1 MSIITLENY
10 NKIRQELCNETFE
23 QADEIWKAT
32 GMKDNAIVLFNK
44 DWHIGI
50 VGIVA
55 SKFVDKYYKPTF
67 IMTYNEET
75 KQYLENPDVTEEQM
89 IAFNNDERVKELSQ
103 IQSGAAVIE
112 LYGSASLASII
123 FYVIIPLTNNR
134 GSTLGKKFMTLAV
147 VDDKKEY
154 VSKKKRA
161 IRGISYFLINIIGGM
176 ISNGL
181 FIMGSL
187 VVSIVNKDGK
197 SIHDLI
203 AKTNVISLNNKYDIV
218 SEEEDEYYKRI
229 AKENARDLTVK
240 GDNYYDK

>member
-1 MSIITLENY
+1 MKKGKIFLILKRVFAAII
-10 NKIRQELCNETFE
+10 
-23 QADEIWKAT
+23 D
-32 GMKDNAIVLFNK
+32 
-44 DWHIGI
+44 IGI
-50 VGIVA
+50 IFMA
-55 SKFVDKYYKPTF
+55 SMMMVIYIGEPIAEVTINISEVRKEYEQKCLEYEIHY
-67 IMTYNEET
+67 YNEET

-154 VSKKKRA
+154 VSKKKRL

>member
-1 MSIITLENY
+1 MKKDKIFLILRRIFAAII
-10 NKIRQELCNETFE
+10 
-23 QADEIWKAT
+23 D
-32 GMKDNAIVLFNK
+32 
-44 DWHIGI
+44 IGI
-50 VGIVA
+50 IFMA
-55 SKFVDKYYKPTF
+55 SMMMVIYIGEPIAEVTINISEVRKEYEQKCLEYEIHY
-67 IMTYNEET
+67 YNEET

-154 VSKKKRA
+154 VSKKKRV

-203 AKTNVISLNNKYDIV
+203 AKTNVISLKNKYDIV
-218 SEEEDEYYKRI
+218 SEEDDEYYKRI
-229 AKENARDLTVK
+229 AKENARDLTVT

>member
-1 MSIITLENY
+1 MNKSKISIIF
-10 NKIRQELCNETFE
+10 KRIF
-23 QADEIWKAT
+23 AAFVD
-32 GMKDNAIVLFNK
+32 M
-44 DWHIGI
+44 GI
-50 VGIVA
+50 VVMA
-55 SKFVDKYYKPTF
+55 SLMLTIYIAEPLAEITINISEIRKEYEQKCVEYEIKYYD
-67 IMTYNEET
+67 EEK
-75 KQYLENPDVTEEQM
+75 KQYLDNINVTEEQLNN
-89 IAFNNDERVKELSQ
+89 FNEDERVKELSQ

-154 VSKKKRA
+154 VSKKKRV

-203 AKTNVISLNNKYDIV
+203 AKTNVISLKNKYDIV
-218 SEEEDEYYKRI
+218 SEEDDEYYKRI

>member
-1 MSIITLENY
+1 MKKDKIFLILKRIFAAIIDIGIIFMASMMMVIYIGEPIAEVTINISEVR
-10 NKIRQELCNETFE
+10 KEFE
-23 QADEIWKAT
+23 QKCLEYEI
-32 GMKDNAIVLFNK
+32 
-44 DWHIGI
+44 H
-50 VGIVA
+50 
-55 SKFVDKYYKPTF
+55 Y
-67 IMTYNEET
+67 YNEET

-218 SEEEDEYYKRI
+218 SEEDDEYYKRI

>member
-1 MSIITLENY
+1 MIVY
-10 NKIRQELCNETFE
+10 GFFVKI
-23 QADEIWKAT
+23 
-32 GMKDNAIVLFNK
+32 
-44 DWHIGI
+44 
-50 VGIVA
+50 
-55 SKFVDKYYKPTF
+55 
-67 IMTYNEET
+67 
-75 KQYLENPDVTEEQM
+75 
-89 IAFNNDERVKELSQ
+89 
-103 IQSGAAVIE
+103 
-112 LYGSASLASII
+112 
-123 FYVIIPLTNNR
+123 
-134 GSTLGKKFMTLAV
+134 
-147 VDDKKEY
+147 Y

-218 SEEEDEYYKRI
+218 SEEDDEYYKRI

>member
-1 MSIITLENY
+1 MKKDKIFLILRRIFAAII
-10 NKIRQELCNETFE
+10 
-23 QADEIWKAT
+23 D
-32 GMKDNAIVLFNK
+32 
-44 DWHIGI
+44 IGI
-50 VGIVA
+50 IFMA
-55 SKFVDKYYKPTF
+55 SMMMVIYIGEPIAEVTINISEVRKEYEQKCLEYEIHY
-67 IMTYNEET
+67 YNEET

-154 VSKKKRA
+154 VSKKKRV

-218 SEEEDEYYKRI
+218 SEEDDEYYKRI

>member
-1 MSIITLENY
+1 MKKDKIFLILRRIFAAII
-10 NKIRQELCNETFE
+10 
-23 QADEIWKAT
+23 D
-32 GMKDNAIVLFNK
+32 
-44 DWHIGI
+44 IGI
-50 VGIVA
+50 IFMA
-55 SKFVDKYYKPTF
+55 SMMMVIYIGEPIAEVTINISEVRKEYEQKCLEYEIHY
-67 IMTYNEET
+67 YNEET

-161 IRGISYFLINIIGGM
+161 LRGISYFLINIIGGM

-218 SEEEDEYYKRI
+218 SEEDDEYYKRI

>member
-1 MSIITLENY
+1 MKKGKIFLILKRIFAAII
-10 NKIRQELCNETFE
+10 
-23 QADEIWKAT
+23 D
-32 GMKDNAIVLFNK
+32 
-44 DWHIGI
+44 IGI
-50 VGIVA
+50 IFMA
-55 SKFVDKYYKPTF
+55 SMMMAIYIGEPIAEVTINISEVRKEYEQKCLEYEIHY
-67 IMTYNEET
+67 YNEET

-154 VSKKKRA
+154 VSKKKRV

-203 AKTNVISLNNKYDIV
+203 AKTNVISLNSKYDIV
-218 SEEEDEYYKRI
+218 SEEDDEYYKRI

>member
-1 MSIITLENY
+1 MKKDKIFLILRRIFAAII
-10 NKIRQELCNETFE
+10 
-23 QADEIWKAT
+23 D
-32 GMKDNAIVLFNK
+32 
-44 DWHIGI
+44 IGI
-50 VGIVA
+50 IFMA
-55 SKFVDKYYKPTF
+55 SMMMVIYIGEPIAEVTINISEVRKEYEQKCLEYEIHY
-67 IMTYNEET
+67 YNEET

-147 VDDKKEY
+147 VDDKKKY
-154 VSKKKRA
+154 VSKKKRV

-203 AKTNVISLNNKYDIV
+203 AKTNVISLKNKYDIV
-218 SEEEDEYYKRI
+218 SEEDDEYYKRI

>member
-1 MSIITLENY
+1 MKKDKIFLILKRIFAAIIDIGIIFMASMMMVIFIGEPIAEVTINISEVR
-10 NKIRQELCNETFE
+10 KEFE
-23 QADEIWKAT
+23 QKCLEYEI
-32 GMKDNAIVLFNK
+32 
-44 DWHIGI
+44 H
-50 VGIVA
+50 
-55 SKFVDKYYKPTF
+55 Y
-67 IMTYNEET
+67 YNEET

-218 SEEEDEYYKRI
+218 SEEDDEYYKRI

>member
-1 MSIITLENY
+1 MKKDKIFLILRRIFAAII
-10 NKIRQELCNETFE
+10 
-23 QADEIWKAT
+23 D
-32 GMKDNAIVLFNK
+32 
-44 DWHIGI
+44 IGI
-50 VGIVA
+50 IFMA
-55 SKFVDKYYKPTF
+55 SMMMVIYIGEPIAEVTINISEVRKEYEQKCLEYEIHY
-67 IMTYNEET
+67 YNEET

-154 VSKKKRA
+154 VSKKKRV

-181 FIMGSL
+181 FIIASL
-187 VVSIVNKDGK
+187 AVSIINKDGK

-203 AKTNVISLNNKYDIV
+203 AKTNVINMNSKYDIV
-218 SEEEDEYYKRI
+218 SEEDDEYYKRI

>member
-1 MSIITLENY
+1 MKKGKIFLILKRIFAAII
-10 NKIRQELCNETFE
+10 
-23 QADEIWKAT
+23 D
-32 GMKDNAIVLFNK
+32 
-44 DWHIGI
+44 IGI
-50 VGIVA
+50 IFMA
-55 SKFVDKYYKPTF
+55 SMMMVIYIGEPIAEVTINISEVRKEYEQKCLEYEIHY
-67 IMTYNEET
+67 YNEET

-154 VSKKKRA
+154 VSKKKRV

-203 AKTNVISLNNKYDIV
+203 AKTNIIALNSKYDIV
-218 SEEEDEYYKRI
+218 SEEDDEYYKRI

>member
-1 MSIITLENY
+1 MKKDKIFLILKRIFAAII
-10 NKIRQELCNETFE
+10 
-23 QADEIWKAT
+23 D
-32 GMKDNAIVLFNK
+32 
-44 DWHIGI
+44 IGI
-50 VGIVA
+50 IFMA
-55 SKFVDKYYKPTF
+55 SMMMVIYIGEPIAEVTINISEVRKEYEQKCLEYEIHY
-67 IMTYNEET
+67 YNEET

-154 VSKKKRA
+154 VSKKKRV

-218 SEEEDEYYKRI
+218 SEEDDEYYKRI

-240 GDNYYDK
+240 GDNNYDK

>member
-1 MSIITLENY
+1 MKKGKIFLILKRIFAAII
-10 NKIRQELCNETFE
+10 
-23 QADEIWKAT
+23 D
-32 GMKDNAIVLFNK
+32 
-44 DWHIGI
+44 IGI
-50 VGIVA
+50 IFMA
-55 SKFVDKYYKPTF
+55 SMMMVIYIGEPIAEVTINISEVRKEYEQKCLEYEIHY
-67 IMTYNEET
+67 YNEET

-147 VDDKKEY
+147 VDDKKKY
-154 VSKKKRA
+154 VSKKKRV

-218 SEEEDEYYKRI
+218 SEEDDEYYKRI

>member
-1 MSIITLENY
+1 MKKDKIFLILRRIFAAII
-10 NKIRQELCNETFE
+10 
-23 QADEIWKAT
+23 D
-32 GMKDNAIVLFNK
+32 
-44 DWHIGI
+44 IGI
-50 VGIVA
+50 IFMA
-55 SKFVDKYYKPTF
+55 SMMMVIYIGEPIAEVTINISEVRKEYEQKCLEYEIHY
-67 IMTYNEET
+67 YNEET

-218 SEEEDEYYKRI
+218 SEEDDEYYKRI

>member
-1 MSIITLENY
+1 MKKGKIFLILKRIFAAIIDIGIIFMASMMMVIYIGEPIAEVTINISEVR
-10 NKIRQELCNETFE
+10 KEFE
-23 QADEIWKAT
+23 QKCLEYEI
-32 GMKDNAIVLFNK
+32 
-44 DWHIGI
+44 H
-50 VGIVA
+50 
-55 SKFVDKYYKPTF
+55 Y
-67 IMTYNEET
+67 YNEET

-154 VSKKKRA
+154 VSKKKRV

-203 AKTNVISLNNKYDIV
+203 AKTNVISLKNKYDIV
-218 SEEEDEYYKRI
+218 SEEDDEYYKRI